1 MTRMLVEVALIE
13 RKLRGAALGSV
24 NRWHENHYFIS
35 SPCWRRH
42 GKTMEGHLLSLGV
55 KFVKEILGCF
65 EEIFYFKKHQ
75 KIRKNRK
82 EKQR

>member
-24 NRWHENHYFIS
+24 NRWHENRYFIS

-42 GKTMEGHLLSLGV
+42 GKIMKGHLLSLGV

-65 EEIFYFKKHQ
+65 ERVILL
-75 KIRKNRK
+75 
-82 EKQR
+82 